1 MKKRMT
7 VSLEFARF
15 LWSTSSAVTYA
26 FRACAVALDIFDD
39 ELDKLEQGMG
49 TWTLVMI
56 ERDFVAERLFSGL
69 FEKESPPDNFF
80 SSRMILKMK
89 QKHVTSMLLPV
100 CSLKVIST
108 VGRRRVIIHSFW
120 QSG

>member
-39 ELDKLEQGMG
+39 ELDKLEQGRR
-49 TWTLVMI
+49 TWTLVVM
-56 ERDFVAERLFSGL
+56 ESDFVAERGSCFRVY
-69 FEKESPPDNFF
+69 
-80 SSRMILKMK
+80 SRRKAHRII
-89 QKHVTSMLLPV
+89 
-100 CSLKVIST
+100 SLVL
-108 VGRRRVIIHSFW
+108 V
-120 QSG
+120 